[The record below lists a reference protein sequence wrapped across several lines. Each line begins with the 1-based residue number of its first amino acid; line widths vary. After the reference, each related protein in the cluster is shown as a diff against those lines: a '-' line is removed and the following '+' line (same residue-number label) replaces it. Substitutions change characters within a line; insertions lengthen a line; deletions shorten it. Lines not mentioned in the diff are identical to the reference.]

1 MENAIENSVSVID
14 KAIAAAKAR
23 AMAKGTNTFTDLNV
37 SKEDRSALREVAKAQ
52 RDADREAR
60 KAAKAATRTAPVHMT
75 KVEKAANKLPNLST
89 DAANLFNEIV
99 AHYNRDQ
106 ITALS
111 LHLQHHNRVQST
123 LKATAVDPLK
133 TGQLVRIIG
142 GDPKYI
148 GMTGALEKVQRIR
161 CYVNIPGVK
170 RPVYQFTSD
179 VEVISES
186 GTAAPSP
193 NLVEEAPMAAE
204 G

>member
-23 AMAKGTNTFTDLNV
+23 ATAKGINKINDPQT
-37 SKEDRSALREVAKAQ
+37 SKEDRSALRELAKAQ
-52 RDADREAR
+52 RDTEREAR
-60 KAAKAATRTAPVHMT
+60 KVAKAAARTAPVHMT
-75 KVEKAANKLPNLST
+75 KVEKAANKLPNLAT
-89 DAANLFNEIV
+89 EAAEIFNEIV

-106 ITALS
+106 ITALA

-123 LKATAVDPLK
+123 LKATAVDPMK
-133 TGQLVRIIG
+133 TGQLVRIVG

-193 NLVEEAPMAAE
+193 NFVEEAPMAAE